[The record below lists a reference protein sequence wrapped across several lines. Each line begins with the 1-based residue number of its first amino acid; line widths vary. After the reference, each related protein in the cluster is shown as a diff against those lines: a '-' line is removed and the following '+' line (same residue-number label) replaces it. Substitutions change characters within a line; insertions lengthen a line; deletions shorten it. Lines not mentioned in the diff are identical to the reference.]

1 MSRINKINNDDSGD
15 VGTLSGET
23 VDECHL
29 LRQELEAL
37 RSNRTTLRNSRC
49 KEIELMECQYQYAK
63 EKLQRKLPDHA
74 NVATYRQF
82 LRYYQRD
89 ISQYQLNK
97 GDGTTTT
104 TSIYNRSV
112 PSSNYIIQQETPL
125 LSAMHRSFCVLP
137 HQIELFE
144 GEYEREIYPYFR
156 KEIQALHLDSLEV
169 SDDWMSR
176 LSNQAEENDALYNS
190 YRTELESNEMEVK
203 RYRRLLL
210 QQRAGKNPG
219 KESEKGYDENDS
231 ILSESETECSSDSD
245 DEISS
250 RGEVGF
256 GFLKEA
262 LFLFAP
268 TPRQHAAIPSKIEAI
283 SGTFHDHLCKGG
295 AAFQN
300 AANNFLL
307 PFTSK
312 ADCID
317 T

>member
-1 MSRINKINNDDSGD
+1 MSRINKINNDDAGD
-15 VGTLSGET
+15 AGALSGET

-29 LRQELEAL
+29 LRQKLEAL
-37 RSNRTTLRNSRC
+37 RSNRTALRNSRC
-49 KEIELMECQYQYAK
+49 NEIELMESQYQYAK
-63 EKLQRKLPDHA
+63 GKLQRKLPEHA
-74 NVATYRQF
+74 NIATYRKF

-89 ISQYQLNK
+89 ISRYQENK
-97 GDGTTTT
+97 GDGTTAS
-104 TSIYNRSV
+104 TSIYNRSGRSSSYAI

-137 HQIELFE
+137 HQIELIE

-176 LSNQAEENDALYNS
+176 LSNQVEENHALYNS
-190 YRTELESNEMEVK
+190 YRMELESIEMEVK

-210 QQRAGKNPG
+210 QQRATENLG
-219 KESEKGYDENDS
+219 KESKKGYDENS
-231 ILSESETECSSDSD
+231 VTSESATECSSDSD
-245 DEISS
+245 DEMSS
-250 RGEVGF
+250 
-256 GFLKEA
+256 
-262 LFLFAP
+262 
-268 TPRQHAAIPSKIEAI
+268 TQRQHAAIPSRIEAI
-283 SGTFHDHLCKGG
+283 SGTFRDHLCTGG
-295 AAFQN
+295 AVFKN

-312 ADCID
+312 ADRRD